1 MLILTVR
8 FFKEVDLLSYRP
20 QRVAELIKIE
30 VSQIIREELKDPRIN
45 QVISITTVR
54 VTNDLKHAKIFISVL
69 GSQKDKES
77 LIKGLDAATGFV
89 KKELAKRIKMRFIP
103 DIQFQLDNSI
113 EYGFE
118 ISKILKDIN
127 KGDQNDI

>member
-1 MLILTVR
+1 M
-8 FFKEVDLLSYRP
+8 SYRP

-54 VTNDLKHAKIFISVL
+54 VTNDLKHAKVFVSVL

-77 LIKGLDAATGFV
+77 LIKGLEAATGFV

-103 DIQFQLDNSI
+103 DIHFQLDNSI